1 MGKSEISEKNKDY
14 ITDIARPI
22 LNELDKKDL
31 DYKSDR
37 SELALEKVKLVS
49 KKKNTVR
56 FLSQN
61 LY

>member
-14 ITDIARPI
+14 ITDIARPS

-31 DYKSDR
+31 DYKCDR

-49 KKKNTVR
+49 KK
-56 FLSQN
+56 
-61 LY
+61 